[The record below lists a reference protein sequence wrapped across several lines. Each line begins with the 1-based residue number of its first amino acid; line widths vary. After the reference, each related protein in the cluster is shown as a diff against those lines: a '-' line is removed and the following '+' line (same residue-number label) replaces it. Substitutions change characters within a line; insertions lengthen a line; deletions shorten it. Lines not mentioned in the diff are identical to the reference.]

1 MKNERADR
9 LPYVHLPF
17 LVGGPS
23 ATIYDLGYL
32 VDVDG
37 VSFYRLTN
45 SEFKTVEW
53 QEVKKMDG
61 MCDPVDKRRE
71 KCAMEE
77 ARKERTVGA
86 EYMRQ
91 RHGLVESR
99 EPAYRPV
106 GGKGKRKGKY

>member
-1 MKNERADR
+1 MSSELVRDAWDEFC
-9 LPYVHLPF
+9 YVE
-17 LVGGPS
+17 
-23 ATIYDLGYL
+23 
-32 VDVDG
+32 
-37 VSFYRLTN
+37 YR
-45 SEFKTVEW
+45 KAVETM
-53 QEVKKMDG
+53 EG